1 MQEQLDEV
9 RALLQR
15 HGADAAA
22 RLPNARFAIRSGES
36 TTGPIPSLYEPMLCF
51 VLQGAKRVTFGAHT
65 LEYRSGSFVL
75 ASLDLPAMG
84 QVIEASPDKPYLGFA
99 LALDPATVAALLLD
113 LPDERDE
120 NSMPGLAVSPITPE
134 LADPLL
140 RMARLLDRP
149 EDISVL
155 APMLEREILYR
166 ILRGPQGALLRQI
179 GRSDSRLSQIR
190 RVVAWSRTHFA
201 EPLRVEALADMA
213 GMSVSSFHRHFK
225 AVTSMSPLQYHKQI
239 RLQQARLQL
248 LAAPGEAARVAFA
261 VGYESASQF
270 SREYA
275 RQFGLPPARDAARLR
290 CDPELEDA

>member
-1 MQEQLDEV
+1 M
-9 RALLQR
+9 
-15 HGADAAA
+15 
-22 RLPNARFAIRSGES
+22 
-36 TTGPIPSLYEPMLCF
+36 YEPMLCY
-51 VLQGAKRVTFGAHT
+51 VLQGAKRVTVGART
-65 LEYRSGSFVL
+65 FEYRGGSFL
-75 ASLDLPAMG
+75 TASLNLPAIG
-84 QVIEASPDKPYLGFA
+84 QVIEASPEKPYLSFA
-99 LALDPATVAALLLD
+99 LALDPATIAALLLD
-113 LPDERDE
+113 LPDAPGE
-120 NSMPGLAVSPITPE
+120 SMAPGLAVSPITPE

-140 RMARLLDRP
+140 RMVRLLDRP

-155 APMLEREILYR
+155 RPMLEREMLYR
-166 ILRGPQGALLRQI
+166 ILRGPQGPMLRQI

-190 RVVAWSRTHFA
+190 RAVEWSRKNFA
-201 EPLRVEALADMA
+201 EPLRVEDLADMA

-248 LAAPGEAARVAFA
+248 LATPGEAARVAFA

-290 CDPELEDA
+290 RNPEVENA